1 MRVRATRLRVAG
13 ATAALCWASLW
24 VTGHS
29 AAAAPA
35 APACMPTASGRELL
49 ANPGFEGGSSARAG
63 SWSDNTWGGAAAA
76 YARDTA
82 SPHGGASAQR
92 IHVASLQSGG
102 VIFKQDVALRAG
114 AVYQASVWLRSPDA
128 ATVDFELR
136 RAGPNYEAGADQ
148 RVTIGP
154 TWQRYTI
161 RGGFSAD
168 TPAYFGI
175 DFDTPGTVEADD
187 AGLRRLSDT
196 RCVASTA
203 PIPSTYLGMHLNKWG
218 TYTVWPA
225 MLNFGTVRLWDTG
238 TRWTDVEPQPGT
250 WNWSRLDYYVNAA
263 VTNHDAIIYTMGMTP
278 QWASARPADA
288 KNGAVAE
295 PADMGAWRRYV
306 HAVAT
311 RYRGRIRYWEIWNE
325 ADYAGFYDGSAQE
338 LVALTRAAE
347 EELKAVD
354 PANVVLSPDFTTG
367 GLDAMSEFLADGG
380 GRYIDAMSVHLYPR
394 TTPEADRPFFV
405 AVQDIMRHA
414 GIAAKPLWNTEG
426 AAGDVTSTGAVAA
439 GLVARTYLLQ
449 WAWGVSNFDAY
460 AWDIAI
466 GGALSRPDHI
476 TPTAAGVAYEQVA
489 DWLRGSRMLSRTHTA
504 DGTWEIALRRP
515 DGSLAH
521 AVWNVN
527 GTTTFTVPAGWGA
540 DAARDLSGR
549 TSAIARGVVAIGIG
563 PQLLTP

>member
-1 MRVRATRLRVAG
+1 MRVRAARLRMAG

-29 AAAAPA
+29 EAASPA
-35 APACMPTASGRELL
+35 VPACTPTASGTELL
-49 ANPGFEGGSSARAG
+49 ANSGFEGGSSPRAG
-63 SWSDNTWGGAAAA
+63 SWGDNAWGGAAAV

-82 SPHGGASAQR
+82 APHGGASAQS
-92 IHVASLQSGG
+92 IDVASLQSGG
-102 VIFKQDVALRAG
+102 VIFKQDVGLKAG

-148 RVTIGP
+148 RVTLGP
-154 TWQRYTI
+154 TWRKYTI

-175 DFDTPGTVEADD
+175 NFDTPGTVEADD

-196 RCVASTA
+196 GCVATTA

-218 TYTVWPA
+218 TYTTWPG

-238 TRWTDVEPQPGT
+238 TRWSDVQPQPGT
-250 WNWSRLDYYVNAA
+250 WDWSRLDYYVNAA
-263 VTNHDAIIYTMGMTP
+263 VKNHDAVIYTMGMTP
-278 QWASARPADA
+278 QWASDRPADP
-288 KNGAVAE
+288 KSGAVAE
-295 PADMGAWRRYV
+295 PADLDAWRRYV

-311 RYRGRIRYWEIWNE
+311 RYRGKITYWEIWNE
-325 ADYAGFYDGSAQE
+325 TDYAGFYDGSTPE
-338 LVALTRAAE
+338 LVALTQAAD

-354 PANVVLSPDFTTG
+354 PANVVLSPNFTTG
-367 GLDAMSEFLADGG
+367 GLDAMSEFLSDGG
-380 GRYIDAMSVHLYPR
+380 GQYVDAMSVHLYPH

-405 AVQDIMRHA
+405 AVQDIMQRA
-414 GIAAKPLWNTEG
+414 GIGAKPLWNTEG
-426 AAGDVTSTGAVAA
+426 AAGDVTSTGAVTA

-449 WAWGVSNFDAY
+449 WAWGVSNFDSY

-466 GGALSRPDHI
+466 GGALSQPDHI
-476 TPTAAGVAYEQVA
+476 TPTVAGVAYEQVA
-489 DWLRGSRMLSRTHTA
+489 GWLRGTRMLSRTHTSN
-504 DGTWEIALRRP
+504 GTWTIALRRS

-527 GTTTFTVPAGWGA
+527 GASSFAVPAAWGA
-540 DAARDLSGR
+540 HTAFDLAGHAR
-549 TSAIARGVVAIGIG
+549 TIARGVAAIGIA
-563 PQLLTP
+563 PRLLTP